1 MIFRCTGSLMRTS
14 ELLSLCV
21 EQKFLLWW
29 APYWRTVGSGVRSPS
44 VAVFQLDAADSYS
57 RSVSI
62 CIPGQFISLLLFLS
76 FLLISV
82 YLVFLYLSGFFPLLP
97 TISLPLFIF
106 LRSICLFH
114 TTDSS
119 AELLHCWSLPSPFLS
134 VHSLLEQTYE
144 KSWQLSQRS
153 FHKTAQSE
161 W

>member
-82 YLVFLYLSGFFPLLP
+82 YLVFLYLSGF
-97 TISLPLFIF
+97 
-106 LRSICLFH
+106 
-114 TTDSS
+114 
-119 AELLHCWSLPSPFLS
+119 SPFYPQS
-134 VHSLLEQTYE
+134 HSLSSSCFAQSVSFTPQIHQQSYCTAGPPF
-144 KSWQLSQRS
+144 SVPLSSQPFRADVWKIMTIEPKE
-153 FHKTAQSE
+153 FPQTAQSE